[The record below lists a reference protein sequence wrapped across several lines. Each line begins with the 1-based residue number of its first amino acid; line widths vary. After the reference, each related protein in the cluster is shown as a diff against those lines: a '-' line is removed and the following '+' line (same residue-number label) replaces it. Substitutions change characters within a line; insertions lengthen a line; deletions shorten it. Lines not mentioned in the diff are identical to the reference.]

1 MALDRPAGQAD
12 NAVTTKPFQLSMRRM
27 FVAVVLLAI
36 ALRLLMLF
44 LAMGFDSGIL
54 PPVLYFG
61 FFIAGGAAYGCL
73 DCRRLAWALFGAF
86 CGLVL
91 LPFFL
96 PASTN
101 PARE

>member
-1 MALDRPAGQAD
+1 MS
-12 NAVTTKPFQLSMRRM
+12 KPFQFTMRRM
-27 FVAVVLLAI
+27 FGAVVLLTI
-36 ALRLLMLF
+36 AFRLLMLF

-54 PPVLYFG
+54 PPLLYFG
-61 FFIAGGAAYGCL
+61 FFVAGGAAYGCF
-73 DCRRLAWALFGAF
+73 DGRPLAWALFGAF

-96 PASTN
+96 PASTY